1 MRQPKEHEALV
12 NHIKALAQALEDSDV
27 SELDITE
34 DGLRIAL
41 RRRLDAPPTASYAHM
56 PVARALRE
64 RPEPLGVGRS
74 PDPDVAVVA
83 PLTGVFYL
91 ASSPSVPPFV
101 EVGSPVQAGEVVCI
115 VEAMKVFNE
124 IRCEIAGMV
133 SAIIAQ
139 NGQLVQRGDALIR
152 IKPL

>member
-1 MRQPKEHEALV
+1 MSRRWT
-12 NHIKALAQALEDSDV
+12 S
-27 SELDITE
+27 
-34 DGLRIAL
+34 LRMDCASHCGADL
-41 RRRLDAPPTASYAHM
+41 MRRRPRSWPTCRS
-56 PVARALRE
+56 PGALRE
-64 RPEPLGVGRS
+64 RPERIGTRPLARS
-74 PDPDVAVVA
+74 DVAVVA

-115 VEAMKVFNE
+115 IEAMKVFNE
-124 IRCEIAGMV
+124 ISCEIAGMV